1 MPNWAKTL
9 RNISI
14 SRHMIMDVRAYMN
27 LPEYM
32 ENYLVYRNFISITT
46 VIIFI

>member
-14 SRHMIMDVRAYMN
+14 PRHMIRDVRADMK
-27 LPEYM
+27 LPGYM
-32 ENYLVYRNFISITT
+32 ENYLVYRNFISVTT